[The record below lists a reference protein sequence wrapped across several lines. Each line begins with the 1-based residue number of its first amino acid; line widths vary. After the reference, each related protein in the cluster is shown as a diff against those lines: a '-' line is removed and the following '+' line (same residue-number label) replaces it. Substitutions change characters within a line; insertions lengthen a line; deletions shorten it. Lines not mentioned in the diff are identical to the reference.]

1 MKLLFMGS
9 QALAE
14 GFNLLGFETF
24 PEATH
29 DTVEQ
34 QLSLLLKEQ
43 ERAIVFLENHLAQQP
58 GPAFLRAR
66 SEAAGIIITELP
78 PLNAPDSYR
87 PSVEELVMR
96 VLGPSVLD
104 NSK

>member
-24 PEATH
+24 PAATQ

-34 QLSLLLKEQ
+34 QLSQLLKEQ
-43 ERAIVFLENHLAQQP
+43 QPAIVFLENYLVQQP

-66 SEAAGIIITELP
+66 SQAAGIIITELP
-78 PLNAPDSYR
+78 PLNAPTTYH
-87 PSVEELVMR
+87 PSVEELITR
-96 VLGPSVLD
+96 VLGPSILD
-104 NSK
+104 EK